1 MRRQATLGALL
12 LVVLGV
18 ALGATVFRSDIAQAT
33 GLKQSQ
39 SVIVDNSP
47 AEAVPVREQNLDS
60 GNIKVHEQGTVD
72 VEVQNSSLSVA
83 PLAVT
88 TSRLVNLLVV
98 PGGTTTDQFSSIDAS
113 LITISGTGD
122 AEVFAGSASSGF
134 LGVRTKGEE
143 PVVFPLPQTL
153 VADLIR
159 VDCSATSPT
168 SCSMMINL
176 LGRP

>member
-1 MRRQATLGALL
+1 M
-12 LVVLGV
+12 
-18 ALGATVFRSDIAQAT
+18 
-33 GLKQSQ
+33 
-39 SVIVDNSP
+39 
-47 AEAVPVREQNLDS
+47 
-60 GNIKVHEQGTVD
+60 
-72 VEVQNSSLSVA
+72 
-83 PLAVT
+83 
-88 TSRLVNLLVV
+88 
-98 PGGTTTDQFSSIDAS
+98 TDQFSSIDAS